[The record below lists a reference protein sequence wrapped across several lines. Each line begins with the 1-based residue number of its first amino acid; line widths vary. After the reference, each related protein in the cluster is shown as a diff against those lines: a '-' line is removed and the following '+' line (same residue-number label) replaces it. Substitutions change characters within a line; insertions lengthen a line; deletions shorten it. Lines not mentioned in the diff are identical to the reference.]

1 MTGEILEKLQQITPE
16 EQRILSGEKTIEKEI
31 YMEENSNVIDAT
43 KLLEAGKLI
52 QVRTHTRFIH
62 FPEHTHNYV
71 EMIYMCSG
79 STHHILN
86 QSNDGF
92 KIASEDLKLRGP
104 GDFFGIRQSGEMQFA
119 LADIYQDAYIMQR
132 ASEEVADILG
142 KDPELSSEDHKNL
155 KDYLEL
161 FLADQRNKLNL

>member
-1 MTGEILEKLQQITPE
+1 MLIFSISIPVNSSTLYLTVSISVIFLLQ
-16 EQRILSGEKTIEKEI
+16 
-31 YMEENSNVIDAT
+31 NSLD
-43 KLLEAGKLI
+43 
-52 QVRTHTRFIH
+52 
-62 FPEHTHNYV
+62 
-71 EMIYMCSG
+71 
-79 STHHILN
+79 ILN
-86 QSNDGF
+86 KSNDGF

-161 FLADQRNKLNL
+161 FLADRRNKLNL

>member
-1 MTGEILEKLQQITPE
+1 MVNC
-16 EQRILSGEKTIEKEI
+16 SNSKE
-31 YMEENSNVIDAT
+31 SQKRLD
-43 KLLEAGKLI
+43 
-52 QVRTHTRFIH
+52 
-62 FPEHTHNYV
+62 
-71 EMIYMCSG
+71 
-79 STHHILN
+79 ILN

-161 FLADQRNKLNL
+161 FLSDQRNKLNL